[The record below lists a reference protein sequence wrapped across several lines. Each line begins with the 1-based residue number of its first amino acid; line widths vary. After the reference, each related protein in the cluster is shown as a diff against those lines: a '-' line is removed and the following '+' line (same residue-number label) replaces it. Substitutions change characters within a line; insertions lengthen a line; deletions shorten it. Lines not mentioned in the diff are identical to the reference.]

1 MRTKL
6 LTFGVWLLVTGSL
19 LFWGLKLFVPRP
31 GLPAQAQLPAR
42 HLALGSDLHKL
53 LGVSTVA
60 EADEEDAPDAA
71 ADRFHLLGVVAPTGA
86 AASQQGVALIA
97 VGDQPARAWRTGAVV
112 DGDLV
117 LLSVTRRGAQLGPRG
132 GPASTELSLP
142 EPSPNAGGGLPTPLV
157 QPRPGVPVPVP
168 GQPLRPMGAGPLG
181 MVPQPGLAKPVPQ
194 VQAQGKAAAASAEE
208 DDEE

>member
-31 GLPAQAQLPAR
+31 GVPAQAQLPAQ
-42 HLALGSDLHKL
+42 HVALGADLHKL
-53 LGVSTVA
+53 LGVSAVA
-60 EADEEDAPDAA
+60 AADDEEAPDDE
-71 ADRFHLLGVVAPTGA
+71 ADRFHLLGVVAPTGVA
-86 AASQQGVALIA
+86 AARQGVALIA

-112 DGDLV
+112 DGELV

-132 GPASTELSLP
+132 GPPSTELSLP
-142 EPSPNAGGGLPTPLV
+142 EPSPQAGGGMPLGAI

-168 GQPLRPMGAGPLG
+168 GQPLRPMGVGPLG
-181 MVPQPGLAKPVPQ
+181 MAQPQAGLVKPMP
-194 VQAQGKAAAASAEE
+194 QGKAAAAA
-208 DDEE
+208 DDEDEE